1 MKNQRKISDKSIN
14 QSDDRV
20 EPEEMAGCRNS
31 VLFTYRALGTGIA
44 VQSLTD
50 TEFKEALH
58 DDERFALICQIYKM
72 LAVDQAYAE
81 QQANMRTRI
90 MDRIAH
96 GLVERQHPGTEALLT
111 SAIDFNLI
119 PDAPGASAAL
129 INSLRP

>member
-1 MKNQRKISDKSIN
+1 MMT
-14 QSDDRV
+14 
-20 EPEEMAGCRNS
+20 EWMGW
-31 VLFTYRALGTGIA
+31 G
-44 VQSLTD
+44 LTD
-50 TEFKEALH
+50 TEFKEALK
-58 DDERFALICQIYKM
+58 DEKRFALICQIYKM

-81 QQANMRTRI
+81 QQACMRARI

-111 SAIDFNLI
+111 SAIDFRLI

>member
-1 MKNQRKISDKSIN
+1 MKNKTKNTDKSIN
-14 QSDDRV
+14 HLQGQVS
-20 EPEEMAGCRNS
+20 PEEMDGCRNS
-31 VLFTYRALGTGIA
+31 VLFTYRPLGTGIA
-44 VQSLTD
+44 VQGLTD

-58 DDERFALICQIYKM
+58 DYERFALICQIYKK
-72 LAVDQAYAE
+72 LAADQAYAE
-81 QQANMRTRI
+81 QQASMRARI